1 MSGGFLGAIFRAL
14 GSSSPNVDRDRFD
27 DLSPDLAD
35 ADAKRVAAGLLACLL
50 GRGGRATSQRR
61 CVALGRAYVAL
72 GPDGRRRFLHIIA
85 RDFAADGAST
95 LAAVADLDEFNDWRG
110 SFARH
115 RMAAEAMEPPRRRL
129 LRIFGDIPGGDGLLE
144 RMCADLRETTSA
156 DAGLAELATDLD
168 QVLSARR

>member
-27 DLSPDLAD
+27 DLSPELAD
-35 ADAKRVAAGLLACLL
+35 ADAKRVADGLLACLL
-50 GRGGRATSQRR
+50 GRGGKATSQRR

-72 GPDGRRRFLHIIA
+72 GSDGRRRFLRIIA

-95 LAAVADLDEFNDWRG
+95 LAAVADLDEFSDWRG
-110 SFARH
+110 GFARN

-144 RMCADLRETTSA
+144 RMRTDLRETA
-156 DAGLAELATDLD
+156 RAEAGLDELATDLD